1 MGKGCVVGNLYRVP
15 KPEPGAANAR
25 LVQSC
30 RDALEAMRRYDF
42 AAADYLLRVAIE
54 RAEKGK

>member
-1 MGKGCVVGNLYRVP
+1 MFKLYRVRKP
-15 KPEPGAANAR
+15 KPGAANAR